1 MELIVLT
8 VIAAFLGVLF
18 YLVGRFGATGADA
31 ESRVPATIAR
41 GWRMLAECGR
51 TPQIPGSGR

>member
-8 VIAAFLGVLF
+8 VIAASLGLVF

-31 ESRVPATIAR
+31 NDHVPATIAR
-41 GWRMLAECGR
+41 GWRMLAACGR
-51 TPQIPGSGR
+51 TPQIPGR